1 MVRVFEVCRIPSEI
15 GSLQDAQGAA
25 EAAEFILVG
34 YDIRPDPHRGQ
45 LDFSRL
51 TRSAVGSIGFY
62 HLSSAHVIII
72 CDSSNEAVVV
82 DGHHLQ
88 SREISS
94 LMEGVQL
101 TLCLI
106 AEEAEV
112 RVVHVAGWA
121 GWVKRGDTVV
131 EAEREAYVGNATT
144 RPHALRRI

>member
-1 MVRVFEVCRIPSEI
+1 MVGVVIVCRIPSDI
-15 GSLQDAQGAA
+15 GGLENAQGAA

-51 TRSAVGSIGFY
+51 TRSAVGSIGY

-72 CDSSNEAVVV
+72 CDSNDEAVVV

-94 LMEGVQL
+94 LMEGIEL
-101 TLCLI
+101 LLCVV
-106 AEEAEV
+106 AEELEV
-112 RVVHVAGWA
+112 WVFHVGGWA
-121 GWVKRGDTVV
+121 G
-131 EAEREAYVGNATT
+131 
-144 RPHALRRI
+144 

>member
-1 MVRVFEVCRIPSEI
+1 MVGVVIVCRIPSDI
-15 GSLQDAQGAA
+15 GGLENAQGAA

-88 SREISS
+88 CTEIAI
-94 LMEGVQL
+94 LEGIQL

-112 RVVHVAGWA
+112 RVVHVGGWA
-121 GWVKRGDTVV
+121 GRIHTRDTVV
-131 EAEREAYVGNATT
+131 EAEWEAYVGNGAT
-144 RPHALRRI
+144 RV